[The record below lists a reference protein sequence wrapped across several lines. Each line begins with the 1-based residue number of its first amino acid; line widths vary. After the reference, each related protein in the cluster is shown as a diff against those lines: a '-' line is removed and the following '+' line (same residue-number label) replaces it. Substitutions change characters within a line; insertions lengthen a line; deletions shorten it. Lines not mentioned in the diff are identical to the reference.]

1 MKITSFRAGWKTRH
15 LVLLVLSIVGT
26 YGFLEMR
33 AQWSEMHR
41 WNRAVADVSLLMIA
55 TTMLL
60 GPLARLFPS
69 LRSLLP
75 WRREFGIYGVIL
87 FIIHAV
93 IILVGWVQ
101 WDLMRL
107 VGFEWHPQGFYV
119 MFQKGF
125 GIGNIIGVVAVVYGI
140 GLALTSSD
148 WSQRWMGGPTWKFF
162 QQSSY
167 ILWILVVLHT
177 AYFLYIHF
185 LDFDRPTPEP
195 NEMQW
200 PFAIIVGL
208 VSFMQTA
215 AFIKTWR
222 QRKAPGKQRSGA
234 IDPLQED
241 VMQQG

>member
-1 MKITSFRAGWKTRH
+1 MNIRSFQPEWKTRH

-26 YGFLEMR
+26 YAFLELR

-41 WNRAVADVSLLMIA
+41 WNRAVADVSLLMVA
-55 TTMLL
+55 VTMIL
-60 GPLARLFPS
+60 GPLARLFPMF
-69 LRSLLP
+69 RSLLP
-75 WRREFGIYGVIL
+75 WRREFGIYGVIM
-87 FIIHAV
+87 FTIHAV

-107 VGFEWHPQGFYV
+107 IGFEWHPNGFYV

-125 GIGNIIGVVAVVYGI
+125 GIGNIIGILAVVYGF

-177 AYFLYIHF
+177 AYFLYMHF

-195 NEMQW
+195 NAMQW
-200 PFAIIVGL
+200 PFAILVGL
-208 VSFMQTA
+208 VSLLQTA

-222 QRKAPGKQRSGA
+222 QRKSPGSKHAVDSDPQDDGA
-234 IDPLQED
+234 A
-241 VMQQG
+241 QQG